1 MFLRYRIYCKKNFH
15 CRKNVIKFQKITFL
29 KSKKSHAFLHGR
41 VSQKNHIF
49 HAIFAMQKSS
59 KGRKKIL
66 FDQHPI
72 QKPYSLIYSKLFRV
86 SKVTR
91 YTANR
96 FFLRDGGSFFMFFT
110 HVLKSRL

>member
-1 MFLRYRIYCKKNFH
+1 M
-15 CRKNVIKFQKITFL
+15 
-29 KSKKSHAFLHGR
+29 SKKYHAFLHGR
-41 VSQKNHIF
+41 VSYKNPIL
-49 HAIFAMQKSS
+49 HAFFPMQKSS
-59 KGRKKIL
+59 KGRKKKL
-66 FDQHPI
+66 FAQHPI

-96 FFLRDGGSFFMFFT
+96 FFLRDGGSFLMFFY